1 MNKIVAALLT
11 VLAVSGPA
19 FGGDAELREQL
30 VGEWS
35 GAGANLRFDEGG
47 KGKADTGMCQFSIGW
62 SVSGGMLGIRYLS
75 DPECSYK
82 DYQVG
87 TVAKKMP
94 RPADETVRFTIGKSS
109 ETGVA
114 TLKLTLFNKNAPQG
128 AAYHRADMDQI
139 ASDAPKLD
147 RAACNKAMTDA
158 QRECDQRGGKQHE
171 VLACR
176 NSAMMKYI
184 GCL

>member
-1 MNKIVAALLT
+1 LPVTQNCGSNLLANGAALEPIWLLRQGAT
-11 VLAVSGPA
+11 EEPTPA
-19 FGGDAELREQL
+19 C
-30 VGEWS
+30 V
-35 GAGANLRFDEGG
+35 RF
-47 KGKADTGMCQFSIGW
+47 
-62 SVSGGMLGIRYLS
+62 GMLNIRYLEE
-75 DPECSYK
+75 PRCSYK

-94 RPADETVRFTIGKSS
+94 KPADESVRFTIGKSN
-109 ETGVA
+109 ETG
-114 TLKLTLFNKNAPQG
+114 TSTFKLTLFNKNAPQG
-128 AAYHRADMDQI
+128 VAYHRADMDQI

-171 VLACR
+171 VLSCR